1 MREGRTERSTAGKGE
16 RIAYQAGK
24 QGTGEEKRKANKR
37 QEWLKQ
43 KKKKKKTNSWQEQQ
57 LLSITAEH
65 FSFWKTYFRCGG
77 GKMDGDKPT
86 DLRWKKS

>member
-24 QGTGEEKRKANKR
+24 QGIGEEKKKANKR

-43 KKKKKKTNSWQEQQ
+43 KKKKKKE
-57 LLSITAEH
+57 
-65 FSFWKTYFRCGG
+65 K
-77 GKMDGDKPT
+77 KP
-86 DLRWKKS
+86 